1 MCHDGIQI
9 LLSPHQLILDLP
21 MKLLLLTIGFAFG
34 GIVTSF
40 SQAQSIPLTIDTTQS
55 SVSISLNGNP
65 SNSSLSGNANFE
77 IQSND
82 PPSGNAQITDLNLV
96 LDQAISFSFGFGFG
110 FGIVVSSSPSDVTI
124 STATPGTPGT
134 ITDNTFD
141 QLANSLAI
149 SGNLVVSDPLNLAG
163 GNQTF
168 DLSELELGPTDFDS
182 INVSQAGNV
191 ITISSAATIMESVD
205 FGAGT
210 MNLVVDVTYVASGIV
225 PETELLGD
233 VNLDGT
239 VNFLDISPFIAIL
252 STGEFQTEAD
262 IDQNEE
268 VNFLDISPFIAVLSG
283 QEL

>member
-9 LLSPHQLILDLP
+9 LLSLHQLILDLP

-110 FGIVVSSSPSDVTI
+110 FGIVVSSSPGDVTI
-124 STATPGTPGT
+124 STVTPGTPGT

-168 DLSELELGPTDFDS
+168 DLSELELGPTDFNS

>member
-1 MCHDGIQI
+1 
-9 LLSPHQLILDLP
+9 

-110 FGIVVSSSPSDVTI
+110 FGIVVSSSPGDVTI
-124 STATPGTPGT
+124 STVTPGTPGT

-168 DLSELELGPTDFDS
+168 DLSELELGPTDFNS

>member
-96 LDQAISFSFGFGFG
+96 LDQAISFSFGFG
-110 FGIVVSSSPSDVTI
+110 IVSVSSSPGDVTI
-124 STATPGTPGT
+124 STVTPGTPGT

-168 DLSELELGPTDFDS
+168 DLSELELGPTDFNS

-210 MNLVVDVTYVASGIV
+210 MNLVVDVSYVASGIV

-262 IDQNEE
+262 IEQNKE